1 MNDNGNGTGID
12 NGHDN
17 LDHNDTAGQAGRPG
31 TATATQPRAVRGT
44 RAGTDP
50 DVAVTVHQ
58 TAHPRGFPT
67 AADFAFVESP
77 IPEPAPGSALVR
89 NLYWSVDPY
98 HREMMDDLPGG
109 FGLGVPL
116 EGRTVGR
123 VVASRT
129 PALAEGEIVF
139 HRQGWRTHAVV
150 TPEETRRLPH
160 VDGVPP
166 SVHLSILGGT
176 GLTAYVGLTRIAR
189 LQQGEDLF
197 VSAAAGGV
205 GTATGR
211 FARLLGAGRI
221 VGSAGSA
228 AKVDHLLREVGY
240 DAAFD
245 YHDGPAADQLGKVA
259 PDGIDVFVD
268 NVGGEQLAAAVGAL
282 REFGRIV
289 RVGTISRYNT
299 PDAPPPLL
307 VHEEVVEKSLRIE
320 GFLVRNYRD
329 VQEELHDFAVPH
341 LRSGRLVP
349 DETVV
354 DGFEHLVDAF
364 LGMLHGRNVGKIVV
378 RDRSEVPAGA

>member
-1 MNDNGNGTGID
+1 
-12 NGHDN
+12 
-17 LDHNDTAGQAGRPG
+17 
-31 TATATQPRAVRGT
+31 
-44 RAGTDP
+44 
-50 DVAVTVHQ
+50 
-58 TAHPRGFPT
+58 
-67 AADFAFVESP
+67 
-77 IPEPAPGSALVR
+77 APGSALVR

-129 PALAEGEIVF
+129 PALAEGDLVL

-150 TPEETRRLPH
+150 TPEETRRLPR

-189 LQQGEDLF
+189 LRQGEDLY
-197 VSAAAGGV
+197 VSGAAGGV

-228 AKVDHLLREVGY
+228 AKVDHLVREVGY

-245 YHDGPAADQLGKVA
+245 YHDGPAADLLGKVA

-289 RVGTISRYNT
+289 RVGTISRYNN

-329 VQEELHDFAVPH
+329 LQEELHDFAVPH